1 MNREKNKV
9 IPIDEEMKKFNTN
22 DMRLKYISEE
32 IETYRKELREMY
44 VSRKDLLSREIENY
58 VFFETIL
65 KIIEKYFINTL
76 ESIKE
81 MKNIINNLIEIY
93 DFDKIQNTISEY
105 KVRIENNNVMI
116 NNMEKSLY
124 GSKLDRPM
132 VIYTYEIKRWMEKH
146 NSYYHK
152 FIELLNFFEYEEF

>member
-1 MNREKNKV
+1 
-9 IPIDEEMKKFNTN
+9 
-22 DMRLKYISEE
+22 
-32 IETYRKELREMY
+32 MY

-93 DFDKIQNTISEY
+93 DFDKIQNTIAEY

-116 NNMEKSLY
+116 NNMERSLY

-132 VIYTYEIKRWMEKH
+132 IIYTYEIKRCIGQH
-146 NSYYHK
+146 NCYYLK
-152 FIELLNFFEYEEF
+152 FIELLNYFEYEEL

>member
-32 IETYRKELREMY
+32 IEIYRKELREIY
-44 VSRKDLLSREIENY
+44 VSRKDTLSREIENY

-76 ESIKE
+76 GSIRE
-81 MKNIINNLIEIY
+81 MKKIINGQIEIY
-93 DFDKIQNTISEY
+93 DFDIIQDTILEY

-132 VIYTYEIKRWMEKH
+132 IIYTYEIKRWMEKH

>member
-1 MNREKNKV
+1 MNRENNKV
-9 IPIDEEMKKFNTN
+9 IPIDEEMKNFNTN
-22 DMRLKYISEE
+22 DVRLKYISEE
-32 IETYRKELREMY
+32 IETYRKELRELY

-58 VFFETIL
+58 LFFETIL

-81 MKNIINNLIEIY
+81 IKNIINNLIEIY
-93 DFDKIQNTISEY
+93 DFDKIQDTILDY
-105 KVRIENNNVMI
+105 KVRIKNNEVMI
-116 NNMEKSLY
+116 NNMEVSLY

-132 VIYTYEIKRWMEKH
+132 IIYTYEIKRWMEQH

>member
-22 DMRLKYISEE
+22 DMRLKYICEE

-93 DFDKIQNTISEY
+93 DFDKIQDTILDY
-105 KVRIENNNVMI
+105 KVRIKNNEVMI
-116 NNMEKSLY
+116 NNMEVSLY
-124 GSKLDRPM
+124 GSNLDRHM
-132 VIYTYEIKRWMEKH
+132 VIKGGTKIK
-146 NSYYHK
+146 
-152 FIELLNFFEYEEF
+152 

>member
-1 MNREKNKV
+1 MNRENNKV

-32 IETYRKELREMY
+32 IETYWKELIAMY
-44 VSRKDLLSREIENY
+44 LSDLLSREIENY

-81 MKNIINNLIEIY
+81 MKNTINNLIEIY
-93 DFDKIQNTISEY
+93 DFDKIQDTISEY
-105 KVRIENNNVMI
+105 KVRIENNDVMI
-116 NNMEKSLY
+116 KNMEKSLY

-132 VIYTYEIKRWMEKH
+132 VIYK
-146 NSYYHK
+146 
-152 FIELLNFFEYEEF
+152 

>member
-1 MNREKNKV
+1 MNRENNKV

-22 DMRLKYISEE
+22 DMRLKYICEE

-93 DFDKIQNTISEY
+93 DFDKIQDTILDY
-105 KVRIENNNVMI
+105 KVRIKNNEVMI
-116 NNMEKSLY
+116 NNMEVSLY

-132 VIYTYEIKRWMEKH
+132 VIYTHEIKRWMEQH

-152 FIELLNFFEYEEF
+152 FIELLNFFEYEDF

>member
-1 MNREKNKV
+1 
-9 IPIDEEMKKFNTN
+9 
-22 DMRLKYISEE
+22 MRLKYISEE
-32 IETYRKELREMY
+32 IETYKKELREIY
-44 VSRKDLLSREIENY
+44 VSRKDTLRIEIENY

-76 ESIKE
+76 ELIKE
-81 MKNIINNLIEIY
+81 MKNIINNLIKIY
-93 DFDKIQNTISEY
+93 DFDKIQDTISEY

-132 VIYTYEIKRWMEKH
+132 VIYTYEIKRWIQQH
-146 NSYYHK
+146 NSYYNS
-152 FIELLNFFEYEEF
+152 FIVLLNYFEKEKF